1 MVGYLTT
8 FPRERLTQ
16 TRDTFT
22 ATSGQTSFAT
32 SGYTAGGQ
40 MLDVYLN
47 GIKLVEGSAN
57 DFTATNGSDVVLAS
71 GASTGDILEVVSF
84 STFETNGGV
93 FTGDFS
99 VDSPTFKVDSSNNRI
114 GLGTA
119 SPTAQLHIVGDD
131 TSNQVIIENTDTS
144 NSSAPDLMLL
154 RKSTSSAAD
163 NDVIGRIDFAGLNDA
178 NEQINYFT
186 ISARIDDNTDGT
198 ENGMLRL
205 QHIKDGSYVEP
216 VVIDGSGQVSVGHD
230 APTAVLDVRRGDAD
244 GKIAEFHTSTGF
256 GIELGSSQ
264 TLAYI
269 QAGSSQSLKFE
280 TNGSNERMRISSGG
294 DLFLGTGG
302 SAVSSSVEGISTL
315 HVDDDF
321 WILNIGNSRTTSQH
335 VVRFYNGNGLVGSIS
350 TNSSATSFNTSSDYR
365 LKENVTTSWDATS
378 RLKQLKPSRFNFKAD
393 KDTTVDGFLAHEV
406 SNVVPEAIIGEKD
419 AVDEDG
425 KPIMQGIDQSKLV
438 PLLVKTIQELEARIT
453 ALEDK

>member
-1 MVGYLTT
+1 MAGYLGNIPT
-8 FPRERLTQ
+8 PQATQ

-32 SGYTAGGQ
+32 SGYTVGGQ

-47 GIKLVEGSAN
+47 GIKLIEGSAN
-57 DFTATNGSDVVLAS
+57 DFTATNGSDVVLTS
-71 GASTGDILEVVSF
+71 GASAGDILEVVSF
-84 STFETNGGV
+84 STFETNSGV

-216 VVIDGSGQVSVGHD
+216 VVIDG
-230 APTAVLDVRRGDAD
+230 
-244 GKIAEFHTSTGF
+244 
-256 GIELGSSQ
+256 
-264 TLAYI
+264 
-269 QAGSSQSLKFE
+269 
-280 TNGSNERMRISSGG
+280 
-294 DLFLGTGG
+294 TGG
-302 SAVSSSVEGISTL
+302 LRVGLDTNIFNTASTEKASFKNTTTGGALTLQATDVTGGYPILWLYSSDT
-315 HVDDDF
+315 
-321 WILNIGNSRTTSQH
+321 TTSQNAIIFQ
-335 VVRFYNGNGLVGSIS
+335 RTGGAVGTI
-350 TNSSATSFNTSSDYR
+350 TTTASATAYNTSSDYR
-365 LKENVTTSWDATS
+365 LKENVSYTWDATA
-378 RLKQLKPSRFNFKAD
+378 RLKQLKPARFNFIAD
-393 KDTTVDGFLAHEV
+393 ADTIVDGFLAHEV
-406 SNVVPEAIIGEKD
+406 SNIVPEAVTGTKD
-419 AVDEDG
+419 EVDSNDN
-425 KPIMQGIDQSKLV
+425 PIMQGIDQSKLV

-453 ALEDK
+453 ALEAK